1 MTCACT
7 GIATPTPA
15 THDSTGANTCD
26 CGDGTMTCAC
36 TGIATP
42 TPTKQEECEAM
53 KTEKDCEHSTIE
65 GCHWSKSTSVCN
77 DHPSLLQVAHG
88 PIGANTCACD
98 DGTMTCACTG
108 IATPNPATHDS
119 TGANTCDCGDG
130 TMTCA
135 CTGIATPTPAT
146 HDSTGAN
153 TCACGDGTM
162 TCACTSTATPT
173 PTKQEECEAMKTEKD
188 CEHSTIEG
196 CHWSK

>member
-1 MTCACT
+1 MKTEKDCE
-7 GIATPTPA
+7 
-15 THDSTGANTCD
+15 HSTIEGCHWSKSTSVCNDHPSGSHGSHSSST
-26 CGDGTMTCAC
+26 
-36 TGIATP
+36 TP

-88 PIGANTCACD
+88 PIGANTC
-98 DGTMTCACTG
+98 
-108 IATPNPATHDS
+108 
-119 TGANTCDCGDG
+119 DCGDG

-153 TCACGDGTM
+153 PCDCGDGTM
-162 TCACTSTATPT
+162 TC
-173 PTKQEECEAMKTEKD
+173 
-188 CEHSTIEG
+188 G
-196 CHWSK
+196 